1 MSGLFP
7 RIPTS
12 LDLNGPELSF
22 IEQPVDAETRDG
34 SGTVS
39 FVGIA
44 TATFPEDQLL
54 RNENSGYIAY
64 RWYRNDELLTDN
76 VNVVGAA
83 TTTLTLYGLESSD
96 DRMNVFVRV
105 DYVPSAYETGT
116 TGNAYNE
123 PLDSNTA
130 TVTVFPIFR
139 ITNQPKDLTVVENT
153 PAVFS
158 VDAITSNNSDSDLI
172 YQWNLNGQP
181 LVDDEVSI
189 VGSRSKELRI
199 TRTTPALEKV
209 SCTVSHPT
217 AQPGTLTTTEAK
229 LDTTPA
235 RVVLSYEKFSEGLD
249 ENGDE
254 IISNNDPFYEYFNE
268 DARTGTGNFNQK
280 PSCIGIPNGWY
291 TRTGSAQNRGDRDVR
306 KLQIIWDGILI
317 YDGPYIPNEDG
328 YMIIGN
334 YAYIWGEYRSPSL
347 YGWRYD
353 DACGVGDTNAQP
365 FGTGDFGNGF
375 DVTRHEY
382 VIRTRNDNVVTGS
395 RNLITGG
402 HLSFRA
408 DADISART
416 IVVYPKE
423 KDVDIKITMG
433 ASAGADRGNYRG
445 GNGGISVFKMRMLKD
460 TEYVIKLGVNSFQTG
475 GPKGGNN
482 GGGGLAVIYR
492 KATVIAVCGGGGG
505 AGING
510 RGGDGGGL
518 QIAGEDGGGRNHGI
532 GGEFFSIDNLGVAG
546 YTQAGRTAF
555 NEFDTGSSGGG
566 KLGGC
571 TLGNYWHIQGKT
583 PCEDVGSIKFYNADG
598 VINNDT
604 SVLIRGYKSGQGFRN
619 NGGAA
624 SGNQGGG
631 GSGARGGS
639 GALGDGAGGGGASG
653 YASSE
658 IELLNSL
665 ELPGGTELG
674 GNTDTAFITFEAFLM
689 SSENNYPPYIP
700 PASGDAILQEKT
712 VTWNISRSTPNENAV
727 TFVKESGIGP
737 TSVTWGPNSE
747 GLTSQISK
755 DAVYVFS
762 SSTSS
767 TGQELVRRLDGNT
780 LKIEDSDDNDF
791 DDLTIT
797 PSDGK
802 FTSDSRWVADW

>member
-22 IEQPVDAETRDG
+22 IQQPIGAATSVA
-34 SGTVS
+34 SGVVS

-44 TATFPEDQLL
+44 TAIFPEDQQS

-64 RWYRNDELLTDN
+64 RWYRNGELLTDSTN
-76 VNVVGAA
+76 VTGAA
-83 TTTLTLYGLESSD
+83 TTTLTLSGLKNPD
-96 DRMNVFVRV
+96 DNGIDVFVRA
-105 DYVPSAYETGT
+105 DYIPSAYESGT

-130 TVTVFPIFR
+130 TITVFPTFE
-139 ITNQPKDLTVVENT
+139 ITSQPENITVVQDV
-153 PAVFS
+153 PAVFK
-158 VDAITSNNSDSDLI
+158 VDTETSDGSESKLS
-172 YQWNLNGQP
+172 YQWSLNGQP
-181 LVDDEVSI
+181 LVDNANSI
-189 VGSRSKELRI
+189 IGSQTKELRI
-199 TRTTPALEKV
+199 ARSIPALERV
-209 SCTVSHPT
+209 FCTVSHSNS
-217 AQPGTLTTTEAK
+217 QPGILTTTEAK
-229 LDTTPA
+229 LDITPA
-235 RVVLSYEKFSEGLD
+235 RDVLNYETFGS
-249 ENGDE
+249 
-254 IISNNDPFYEYFNE
+254 
-268 DARTGTGNFNQK
+268 DADD
-280 PSCIGIPNGWY
+280 S
-291 TRTGSAQNRGDRDVR
+291 
-306 KLQIIWDGILI
+306 IL
-317 YDGPYIPNEDG
+317 
-328 YMIIGN
+328 
-334 YAYIWGEYRSPSL
+334 
-347 YGWRYD
+347 
-353 DACGVGDTNAQP
+353 V
-365 FGTGDFGNGF
+365 
-375 DVTRHEY
+375 
-382 VIRTRNDNVVTGS
+382 GS
-395 RNLITGG
+395 RNLVSGG

-416 IVVYPKE
+416 IVVYPSE
-423 KDVDIKITMG
+423 KDVDVKITMG
-433 ASAGADRGNYRG
+433 AAAGADRGNYRG
-445 GNGGISVFKMRMLKD
+445 GNGGISVFKIRMLKD
-460 TEYVIKLGVNSFQTG
+460 TEYVIKLGVNSFQVG

-518 QIAGEDGGGRNHGI
+518 QIAGEDGEGRNHGI

-546 YTQAGRTAF
+546 YTQAGRTAY

-583 PCEDVGSIKFYNADG
+583 PCEDVGNIKFYNADG
-598 VINNDT
+598 IINNDT

-674 GNTDTAFITFEAFLM
+674 GNNDTAFITFEAFM
-689 SSENNYPPYIP
+689 TSSENNYPPHIP
-700 PASGDAILQEKT
+700 PASGDPISQERT
-712 VTWNISRSTPNENAV
+712 VTWNISRSTPNENTV
-727 TFVKESGIGP
+727 TFTRESGIGP
-737 TSVTWGPNSE
+737 ESVTWGPNGAS
-747 GLTSQISK
+747 LTSQISK
-755 DAVYVFS
+755 DAVYIFS

-767 TGQELVRRLDGNT
+767 TGKELVRRLDGNT
-780 LKIEDSDDNDF
+780 LNIEDNGDNDF
-791 DDLTIT
+791 DELTIT
-797 PSDGK
+797 PSDGQ
-802 FTSDSRWVADW
+802 FTSDSRWVANW